1 MWRDIM
7 NDSLKFL
14 FAQLKKP
21 NLTKEERDT
30 LIAHLD
36 L

>member
-1 MWRDIM
+1 MRRDIM

-14 FAQLKKP
+14 FARLKKP
-21 NLTKEERDT
+21 NLAKEECDT